1 MWQPCCTRAS
11 SAAVAAR
18 HQRGSNCT
26 TTTTTK
32 MPVERVDSTSP
43 PAVLRAHEEVTA
55 SAKNHRPGH
64 DVKLPAVM
72 LTSKFNNM
80 MSCCAASQAAA
91 QQCAAV
97 VDDSAPAPPCY
108 ARGRTT

>member
-1 MWQPCCTRAS
+1 MWQPCCTERRAVQPRV
-11 SAAVAAR
+11 AVR
-18 HQRGSNCT
+18 SNCT
-26 TTTTTK
+26 TTTNKTT

-43 PAVLRAHEEVTA
+43 PAILRAHEEATTGVH
-55 SAKNHRPGH
+55 KKHRPGH

-108 ARGRTT
+108 ARGR